1 MARPI
6 EPTPIIYGED
16 ARRIIEEAKREEEH
30 PDPKRIAFLRQC
42 KETYRRW
49 TEPAKVDR
57 LIWTMACSGITLTE
71 EQAREAIRRAET
83 SPLPDFK

>member
-16 ARRIIEEAKREEEH
+16 ARQIIEEAKHEEEH

-42 KETYRRW
+42 KEVARRW
-49 TEPAKVDR
+49 GPPR
-57 LIWTMACSGITLTE
+57 NLP
-71 EQAREAIRRAET
+71 QA
-83 SPLPDFK
+83 